1 MQIEIRII
9 NCDYELGFD
18 LLETR
23 RFPER
28 RPVIVPGEAVIVSQT
43 VTADELV
50 ESDEIIDL
58 VVDVTEDTSITTFAG
73 WLYTKL
79 KPHEQEIHSLVVAG
93 AEIQI
98 DEAEIMRALE
108 EGIKEKAIS
117 HSQ

>member
-18 LLETR
+18 LVESC

-28 RPVIVPGEAVIVSQT
+28 RPIIVPGEAIIASQM
-43 VTADELV
+43 VTAGDESV
-50 ESDEIIDL
+50 EWNEIMDL
-58 VVDVTEDTSITTFAG
+58 VVDVNEDTSIVTFAG
-73 WLYTKL
+73 WLYEKL
-79 KPHEQEIHSLVVAG
+79 KAHEQKIHSLIVAG

-98 DEAEIMRALE
+98 DEAEIIRAIE

-117 HSQ
+117 HS